1 MVIYANIIGMI
12 SFIKG
17 KVFKNSLGSPSFV
30 ELETSGGVGYRV
42 VVNKRFNFKEI
53 GEEIFLF
60 TSYQV
65 REDSQTLYGFEKEE
79 ERALFEKLITV
90 SGIGPKIGI
99 SILSELTKDQLGQI
113 IKDGDA
119 VSLSKVPGLGKKGAQ
134 KIILELS
141 GKLDLK
147 EDIQIDG
154 EILSDVKDALEALGY
169 TGSGLKKAMEKAKE
183 IVKDESLDLENVLKL
198 VLRG

>member
-1 MVIYANIIGMI
+1 MI

-17 KVFKNSLGSPSFV
+17 KVFKNSLGNPSFV

-79 ERALFEKLITV
+79 ERTLFEKLITV
-90 SGIGPKIGI
+90 SGIGPKIGM
-99 SILSELTKDQLGQI
+99 SILSEFTKDQLGQI

>member
-1 MVIYANIIGMI
+1 MI

-17 KVFKNSLGSPSFV
+17 KVFRNSLGSPSFV

-42 VVNKRFNFKEI
+42 VVSKRFNFKEI

-79 ERALFEKLITV
+79 ERTLFEKLITV